1 MDGGKYVSVVLNG
14 TAWEGGLLSGTLIH
28 DGQSMRSSRGLRIG
42 AGRSVTCLM
51 PAALRLRRRG
61 ARVVSAWEEMSRS
74 VSICSVGLMAR
85 SCVISSWRWLSDRS
99 RQHSRM
105 VRAMSRM
112 SSAMSP
118 RRSPAVIRGGGMSG
132 KGWMLEREKGGR
144 IEKDHS
150 GVGRIPRPK
159 WSL

>member
-1 MDGGKYVSVVLNG
+1 MGGREYASVALNG
-14 TAWEGGLLSGTLIH
+14 TAWEGWRLSDTPLH
-28 DGQSMRSSRGLRIG
+28 DGQSIRSSRGLRIG
-42 AGRSVTCLM
+42 TGRPVACLM
-51 PAALRLRRRG
+51 PTALRLRRRG
-61 ARVVSAWEEMSRS
+61 ARVVSAEEEMSRS
-74 VSICSVGLMAR
+74 VSICSVGFMAR

-105 VRAMSRM
+105 VKAMSRM

-118 RRSPAVIRGGGMSG
+118 RRSPVVIRGGGMSG